1 MATSHIPIG
10 ADGFYHPSSEVEV
23 IELVK
28 FARKQKKQ
36 IRSRGATHSVAWSIY
51 TDPVGNIPPNRTLQ
65 QSPPPGDQINIAF
78 DKMRAVKWIDEK
90 NGIVESEPGINLG
103 CDPRDPFH
111 VSTLE
116 NSFLYQIFEKGWA
129 VNTLGGITHQ
139 TLAGFTATGS
149 AGGSTRYAWDN
160 AIAFRVVDGKGKAEW
175 IDKDHPDFDAFPTSM
190 GLLGIVTKLRL
201 QLVPMYN
208 IKGTE
213 RTTPVSGAKAPMDF
227 FGPGCKD
234 QLSLEQYLKDT
245 PYTRIV
251 WWPQEGAER
260 IQTWEASRV
269 AFTKDDLT
277 PYQQFTPDFA
287 GQTEQLF
294 ASMFFV
300 LLGNTDFGREMAL
313 LWSKITH
320 YFHNIAQLPDQ
331 GSLSWLWRLITFVMA
346 ALASAVVLILGLILG
361 ILQGSVRALFTTLMP
376 LFNPMTK
383 KDGETTFNDYYW
395 RSLCMDNTVDDV
407 FLGTEFT
414 EIWVPIQ
421 HAQTVMNLYRDMFD
435 QGGAEATGYFST
447 EIYGG
452 PPSSGWID
460 PGYTDG
466 KDEYKDGTVRIDVY
480 WFRDNQGVP
489 NSDEGFFDQYW
500 DILKDNQIPFR
511 LHWGKFVP
519 RYDFPQWLEHYRAS
533 LPKFDDFMALRKKRD
548 PDGLF
553 FTSYWKERLTGSA

>member
-1 MATSHIPIG
+1 MPSKQIPVG
-10 ADGFYHPSSEVEV
+10 DDGFYHPSTEAEV
-23 IELVK
+23 IALVK
-28 FARKQKKQ
+28 FARTKGRQ
-36 IRSRGATHSVAWSIY
+36 IRSRGSTHSVAWSIY
-51 TDPVGNIPPNRTLQ
+51 TDPDGNVPPNRTLQ
-65 QSPPPGDQINIAF
+65 QAPPAGDQINIAF
-78 DKMRAVKWIDEK
+78 DKMRALRWVNEK
-90 NGIVESEPGINLG
+90 KGIVEAEPGINLG
-103 CDPRDPFH
+103 FDPRDPFH
-111 VSTLE
+111 VSTLQ
-116 NSFLYQIFEKGWA
+116 NSFLYQIFLKGWA
-129 VNTLGGITHQ
+129 VDTLGGITHQ
-139 TLAGFTATGS
+139 TVAGFTLTGS
-149 AGGSTRYAWDN
+149 AGGSTRYGWDN
-160 AIAFRVVDGKGKAEW
+160 AIAYRVVDGKGKAEW
-175 IDKDHPDFDAFPTSM
+175 IDTKHPDFDAFGTSM
-190 GLLGIVTKLRL
+190 ALLGIVTKIRF

-208 IKGTE
+208 IRGSE
-213 RTTPVSGAKAPMDF
+213 RTTPVSGTEAPMDF
-227 FGPGCKD
+227 FGPGSKD

-269 AFTKDDLT
+269 DFTKDDLT
-277 PYQQFTPDFA
+277 PYQQFTPDFG

-331 GSLSWLWRLITFVMA
+331 GSLSWLWRLITFVLA

-414 EIWVPIQ
+414 EIWVPIGR
-421 HAQTVMNLYRDMFD
+421 AQEVMNLYREMFKE
-435 QGGAEATGYFST
+435 GGAEATGYFST
-447 EIYGG
+447 EVYGG
-452 PPSSGWID
+452 PPSKGWMH
-460 PGYTDG
+460 PGYTNG
-466 KDEYKDGTVRIDVY
+466 KDEFKDGTVRLDVY

-500 DILKDNQIPFR
+500 DILKNNHIPFR

-519 RYDFPQWLEHYRAS
+519 RYDFPQWVEHYRDS
-533 LPKFDDFMALRKKRD
+533 LPKFDDFLKLRAKRD
-548 PDGLF
+548 PDDLF
-553 FTSYWKERLTGSA
+553 FTSYWQDRLTGSS